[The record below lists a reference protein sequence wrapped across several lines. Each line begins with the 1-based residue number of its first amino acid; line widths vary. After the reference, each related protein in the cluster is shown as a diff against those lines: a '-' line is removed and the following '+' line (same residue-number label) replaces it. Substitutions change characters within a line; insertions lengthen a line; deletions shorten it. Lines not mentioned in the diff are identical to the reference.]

1 MFSECRLGGLEA
13 PTVEDSWDGS
23 ELANSVP
30 PDSKETLLSFI
41 SNLKGQEDLQD
52 EQWTRREEAAGSL
65 GREH

>member
-30 PDSKETLLSFI
+30 IGNKSQVVSCFVQSQADRDKT
-41 SNLKGQEDLQD
+41 
-52 EQWTRREEAAGSL
+52 
-65 GREH
+65 

>member
-30 PDSKETLLSFI
+30 LDSKETLLSFI
-41 SNLKGQEDLQD
+41 SNLKDLA
-52 EQWTRREEAAGSL
+52 RRPPRLTMGSA
-65 GREH
+65 